1 MFDAVLIAG
10 PTASG
15 KSALAISL
23 AQRLNG
29 AVINADS
36 MQVYGDLHVL
46 SARPS
51 AGEAAAVPH
60 LLFGHVDGAVNYSAG
75 LWAQDAA
82 CALAESR
89 AMGRLPIFA
98 GGTGLYFRTLLQGLS
113 DIPHVPD
120 GVRQRVRLA
129 AEGVSSQDMHAR
141 LAECDRVMAARL
153 RPGDRQRI
161 LRALE
166 VHAATGQSLAAFQ
179 GRRAAPLLD
188 GARCLALFLDFPRA
202 ELFARIDGR
211 FDAMMAQG
219 AREEVAALAARQL
232 DPSLPVMRAHGVP
245 GLLASLRGEVSL
257 EAAIAR
263 GKLDTRHYA
272 KRQFTWFRHQMPE
285 FVWVQAGE
293 AQAYIA
299 QAIADA
305 FGRQCL

>member
-36 MQVYGDLHVL
+36 MQVYRDLHML
-46 SARPS
+46 SARPTAS
-51 AGEAAAVPH
+51 EAATVPH

-75 LWAQDAA
+75 LWVQDAA
-82 CALAESR
+82 QALADAR
-89 AMGRLPIFA
+89 AMGRVPVFA

-113 DIPHVPD
+113 DIPQVPD
-120 GVRQRVRLA
+120 AVRQQVRLA
-129 AEGVSSQDMHAR
+129 SEGVSAAELHAG
-141 LAECDRVMAARL
+141 LEACDPAMAARL
-153 RPGDRQRI
+153 RASDRQRI

-179 GRRAAPLLD
+179 GRRAPPLLD
-188 GARCLALFLDFPRA
+188 GARCLAIFLDFPRA
-202 ELFARIDGR
+202 ELFARIDAR
-211 FDAMMAQG
+211 FDVMMAQG
-219 AREEVAALAARQL
+219 AGDEVAALAARGL
-232 DPSLPVMRAHGVP
+232 DPALPVMRAHGVP
-245 GLLASLRGEVSL
+245 GLLAFLRGETGL
-257 EAAIAR
+257 DAAIAR

-285 FVWVQAGE
+285 FSWVKAAE
-293 AQAYIA
+293 AEAFA
-299 QAIADA
+299 LQAIADA
-305 FGRQCL
+305 PVPQSL